1 MKRRFAIIMA
11 ALLIAAMAGC
21 SQSGTSSTAEQ
32 STVQSSADSSVA
44 ESAESEISEAES
56 SVVSEVTST
65 ESSEEKSET
74 SAAESSENKSKTESS
89 KPKNEESS
97 KPENSK
103 AETSKTE
110 TSKPVESSKPEESSN
125 PEESSTPSKKPEES
139 SNPSKKPEESSTPSK
154 KPEESS
160 TPSSTPKQ
168 EVKATGITLD
178 LSSLSLTS
186 GSTQELNAY
195 ILWSNGTSSY
205 NGITWSTSNNGVATV
220 SSSGYVTAKS
230 AGTATITASYGSYSK
245 SCTVTVKAA
254 QSSQPSGGGNGGN
267 GGSSGNGGNG
277 GSGNG
282 GSTSKPSDG
291 GNGGAQTQPSTPTI
305 TIKYRNDAAIEVGK
319 ENYVRPSVYK
329 GNEMLAGAAGNYN
342 ITYKSSNTSV
352 ATVDS
357 DGFVKGISQGTCTIT
372 ATYGSST
379 TTCTVTVKAASGSGS
394 GGGSSQTGD
403 QSSKATEWYSADG
416 NWYCNN
422 IHPNI
427 GDKVTIKYIGK
438 YDRIHGSSHVVR
450 DRMAYKMLIEHGSLY
465 NKTQNALTVSFTVKD
480 PGYFNF
486 EFYKLKTDERGNI
499 IEDWIYPYDKL
510 RFDVNANE
518 TYDEYYYDE
527 FGNRYSTTWVESEH
541 EAFKT
546 KTRKGYTIW
555 ECPEMVTIINEYRA
569 KEGKS
574 PLYWYSS
581 DKAKQEDIEF
591 MKKRGDTQFFNSD
604 GSVDWDA
611 YYKYWGVGQGCRD
624 NCEYHMDGHSDP
636 HGSNY
641 SSNVAECVH
650 MSTGKYGVRRAV
662 EGWMNSPAHRAYIMK
677 LEGSVYICHN
687 GKFFYLS

>member
-1 MKRRFAIIMA
+1 MKRHFAVIMA

-21 SQSGTSSTAEQ
+21 SQSGTSSTAD
-32 STVQSSADSSVA
+32 SDTVQSSADSSVA

-65 ESSEEKSET
+65 ESSEEKSDT

-97 KPENSK
+97 KKETSK
-103 AETSKTE
+103 AETSKAE
-110 TSKPVESSKPEESSN
+110 TSKPVESSNPAESS
-125 PEESSTPSKKPEES
+125 
-139 SNPSKKPEESSTPSK
+139 KPEESSTPSK
-154 KPEESS
+154 KTEESS

-254 QSSQPSGGGNGGN
+254 QSSQPSGGGNGGTQTRPSQPS
-267 GGSSGNGGNG
+267 GGGNSGNG

-282 GSTSKPSDG
+282 GSSGGKSDSSG
-291 GNGGAQTQPSTPTI
+291 V
-305 TIKYRNDAAIEVGK
+305 TIKFTDNTTVEVGK
-319 ENYVRPSVYK
+319 ESSLAIAVYEN
-329 GNEMLAGAAGNYN
+329 GSRYNSSNYN
-342 ITYKSSNTSV
+342 ISYKSSNTSV
-352 ATVDS
+352 VTVGS

-379 TTCTVTVKAASGSGS
+379 TTCTVTVKAASGSSS
-394 GGGSSQTGD
+394 GGGSSST
-403 QSSKATEWYSADG
+403 K
-416 NWYCNN
+416 
-422 IHPNI
+422 
-427 GDKVTIKYIGK
+427 
-438 YDRIHGSSHVVR
+438 
-450 DRMAYKMLIEHGSLY
+450 
-465 NKTQNALTVSFTVKD
+465 
-480 PGYFNF
+480 
-486 EFYKLKTDERGNI
+486 
-499 IEDWIYPYDKL
+499 
-510 RFDVNANE
+510 
-518 TYDEYYYDE
+518 DEYYYDE

-546 KTRKGYTIW
+546 QTRKGYTIW
-555 ECPEMVTIINEYRA
+555 ECPEMVPIINEYRA

-591 MKKRGDTQFFNSD
+591 MKKRGDTQFFKSD
-604 GSVDWDA
+604 GSVDWGA

-624 NCEYHMDGHSDP
+624 NCEYHMDGNPDP

-641 SSNVAECVH
+641 SSNVAECVF
-650 MSTGKYGVRRAV
+650 MTNGKYDVRGAV
-662 EGWMNSPAHRAYIMK
+662 ETWMNSPAHRAYIMK

>member
-97 KPENSK
+97 KKETSK

-110 TSKPVESSKPEESSN
+110 TSTPV
-125 PEESSTPSKKPEES
+125 ES

-254 QSSQPSGGGNGGN
+254 QQTQPSGGGNGGN
-267 GGSSGNGGNG
+267 GGNGGTQTQPSQPSGGGNSGNG

-282 GSTSKPSDG
+282 GSSGGKSDSSG
-291 GNGGAQTQPSTPTI
+291 V
-305 TIKYRNDAAIEVGK
+305 TIKFTDNTTVEVGK
-319 ENYVRPSVYK
+319 ESSLAIAVYEN
-329 GNEMLAGAAGNYN
+329 GSRYNSSNYN
-342 ITYKSSNTSV
+342 ISYKSSNTSV
-352 ATVDS
+352 ATVGS

-394 GGGSSQTGD
+394 GGGNSQTGN

-438 YDRIHGSSHVVR
+438 FDEIHGSSYVVR
-450 DRMAYKMLIEHGSLY
+450 DRTAYAMGIEHGNLY

-480 PGYFNF
+480 PGFF
-486 EFYKLKTDERGNI
+486 WFFFYKVKTNEIGNI
-499 IEDWIYPYDKL
+499 IEDNPFPYDTL

-546 KTRKGYTIW
+546 QTRKGYTIW
-555 ECPEMVTIINEYRA
+555 ECPEMVPIINEYRA

-574 PLYWYSS
+574 PLYWYRSEKTKQAFLNNPNL
-581 DKAKQEDIEF
+581 DKI
-591 MKKRGDTQFFNSD
+591 KKWSPEYFNAD
-604 GSVDWDA
+604 GSVNWDV
-611 YYKYWGVGQGCRD
+611 YFSEGFGQGCRD
-624 NCEYHMDGHSDP
+624 NCEYHMDGNPDP

-641 SSNVAECVH
+641 TSSVAACVF
-650 MSTGKYGVRRAV
+650 MTNGKYDVRGAV
-662 EGWMNSPAHRAYIMK
+662 ETWMNSSAHRAYIMK